1 MKQPVQ
7 SNFLKTLLDISI
19 RFCPPYTPLCKHFS
33 EKQNNIDSKIIPL
46 ALRLCFTIV
55 GGLCEN
61 LKVIFF
67 DLFLMFFPKFELPN
81 SDVTFL
87 SVWPISLCLQ
97 LSCLDKKRIMKKQA
111 VYSLKL
117 SLYMSSNGVVTFATS
132 FEPPNK

>member
-33 EKQNNIDSKIIPL
+33 EKQNNSDNKIIPL

-55 GGLCEN
+55 GGCAEI
-61 LKVIFF
+61 LKWFFRFIF
-67 DLFLMFFPKFELPN
+67 DVFFPKIWVGELGCNFFEC
-81 SDVTFL
+81 VTHI
-87 SVWPISLCLQ
+87 PQ

>member
-33 EKQNNIDSKIIPL
+33 EKQNNSDNKIIPL

-55 GGLCEN
+55 GGCAEV
-61 LKVIFF
+61 LKWFFRFIFYVF
-67 DLFLMFFPKFELPN
+67 TQKFELAN
-81 SDVTFL
+81 SDITFL
-87 SVWPISLCLQ
+87 SVWHIFQCLQ
-97 LSCLDKKRIMKKQA
+97 LSCLDKKRITKKQA

>member
-1 MKQPVQ
+1 
-7 SNFLKTLLDISI
+7 
-19 RFCPPYTPLCKHFS
+19 
-33 EKQNNIDSKIIPL
+33 
-46 ALRLCFTIV
+46 
-55 GGLCEN
+55 
-61 LKVIFF
+61 
-67 DLFLMFFPKFELPN
+67 MFFSPKFELAN

-87 SVWPISLCLQ
+87 SVWPIFQCLL